1 MPSSR
6 LFLGTRKG
14 LFTLERS
21 NIGWEVS
28 REQFKGAPVSYAA
41 DDYRNGAA
49 WACLDH
55 GHWGTKLHRS
65 FNGGERWEEIPA
77 PKYPEGAEITPGTPA
92 TLRYLWSMA
101 VGGEDQPS
109 TIYFGTEPGG
119 LFRSD
124 DYGDSFNIVEG
135 LWNHPS
141 RLTKW
146 FGGGR
151 DYAGIHSIIVDPRN
165 SNRVLVAVSCAGV
178 FQTNDG
184 GETWQPKNRGMLAEF
199 LPNPEDEVGQD
210 PHLMVAC
217 PANPDALWQQNHCG
231 IFRST
236 DGAENWT
243 QVSQPGGPA
252 YFGFPVAVDEQ
263 NPEVAWVV
271 PAASDEV
278 RTAIEGALL
287 VCRTDDGGQSWTQLR
302 QGLPQQH
309 CYDVVF
315 RHALDISGDTLVFGT
330 TTGNL
335 FVSEDR
341 GESWSCIGNYF
352 PPIYSVRFGRFSSS
366 N

>member
-124 DYGDSFNIVEG
+124 DYGDSFN
-135 LWNHPS
+135 
-141 RLTKW
+141 
-146 FGGGR
+146 
-151 DYAGIHSIIVDPRN
+151 
-165 SNRVLVAVSCAGV
+165 RVVL
-178 FQTNDG
+178 
-184 GETWQPKNRGMLAEF
+184 E
-199 LPNPEDEVGQD
+199 
-210 PHLMVAC
+210 
-217 PANPDALWQQNHCG
+217 
-231 IFRST
+231 
-236 DGAENWT
+236 
-243 QVSQPGGPA
+243 
-252 YFGFPVAVDEQ
+252 
-263 NPEVAWVV
+263 
-271 PAASDEV
+271 
-278 RTAIEGALL
+278 
-287 VCRTDDGGQSWTQLR
+287 
-302 QGLPQQH
+302 
-309 CYDVVF
+309 
-315 RHALDISGDTLVFGT
+315 
-330 TTGNL
+330 
-335 FVSEDR
+335 
-341 GESWSCIGNYF
+341 
-352 PPIYSVRFGRFSSS
+352 
-366 N
+366 